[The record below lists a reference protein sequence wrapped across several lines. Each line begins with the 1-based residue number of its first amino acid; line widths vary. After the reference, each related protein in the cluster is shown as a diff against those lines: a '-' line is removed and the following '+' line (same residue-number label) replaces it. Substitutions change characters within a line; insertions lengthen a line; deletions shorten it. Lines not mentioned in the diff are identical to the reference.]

1 MKRSDIGVYS
11 ILFVFLTFFTVA
23 NCQAATMISGAEDA
37 YGQTGKNNVE
47 IASMEAKR
55 HMDGGRKL
63 ERERNLQ
70 GAIASYSKA
79 ASLAPESAEVHFAL
93 GEVLAKAENYQE
105 ALVRYTLAVTIAP
118 THTKALYGRSQLC
131 LRMALYGQAVKDL
144 SHLIELVPGIAD
156 YHYQRASTLMKL
168 KNITEAYHDYLRA
181 HELNKKY
188 PRPTLMWKKKE
199 FMASKSV

>member
-1 MKRSDIGVYS
+1 MKSPNIGVYS
-11 ILFVFLTFFTVA
+11 ILVVFLTLFTVA
-23 NCQAATMISGAEDA
+23 NCQAAATISGPEDT
-37 YGQTGKNNVE
+37 YCQPDKNNVA

-55 HMDGGRKL
+55 HLDGGRKL
-63 ERERNLQ
+63 EREQNLQ

-79 ASLAPESAEVHFAL
+79 ASLAPESAEVHFVL
-93 GEVLAKAENYQE
+93 GEALVKAENYQE

-144 SHLIELVPGIAD
+144 SQLIELMPGVAD
-156 YHYQRASTLMKL
+156 YHYQRATTLMKL

-199 FMASKSV
+199 FIASKSV